1 MMESLVDLA
10 LSSAADAAV
19 WLKKSFSSAFPVV
32 AVVAEVAAEVEDADG
47 AAAETKAAK
56 SLLQGRGGGRHPN
69 CSECHQLLIGTSNTY
84 IIHVMLKTRF
94 SYLALLAADEPLIP
108 RRSASPPPPP
118 WPTARPKRSSDDF
131 GFAAVAFCPDLL
143 S

>member
-47 AAAETKAAK
+47 AAETKAAK
-56 SLLQGRGGGRHPN
+56 SLLQGRGDVIRIVKN
-69 CSECHQLLIGTSNTY
+69 VINY
-84 IIHVMLKTRF
+84 
-94 SYLALLAADEPLIP
+94 
-108 RRSASPPPPP
+108 
-118 WPTARPKRSSDDF
+118 
-131 GFAAVAFCPDLL
+131 
-143 S
+143 